1 MRNHSFF
8 TFILVA
14 FFAMAFTERASAAD
28 DAKVKQG
35 EKIFAERQCAAC
47 HAIQGKGGPVGP
59 DLTKAGSRRD
69 EAWLKKFLPDPKSV
83 APQTMMP
90 PFRGTKEELD
100 ALVAYL
106 LSLK

>member
-1 MRNHSFF
+1 MRNRSLLIF
-8 TFILVA
+8 TLLA
-14 FFAMAFTERASAAD
+14 FFLTFAERASAAD
-28 DAKVKQG
+28 AAKIKQG
-35 EKIFAERQCAAC
+35 EKLFAERQCTAC
-47 HAIQGKGGPVGP
+47 HAINGKGGPVGP
-59 DLTKAGSRRD
+59 DLTKVGSRRD

-83 APQTMMP
+83 APETMMP